1 MKKESISKEDIQ
13 QLLFFM
19 NRIQAFEKTFL
30 IQKESITR
38 LIWGLF
44 LMGAGILDYVIY
56 EMTII
61 SEIYGFQ
68 TLLPWILAIFSGLIV
83 QLYSDRHLVN
93 IYSWKKE
100 RPEKNTNTLFLITG
114 FIIMAIV
121 ITFFSSTDLHFLTFP
136 TIALISGFMSLVGDR
151 DFYQK
156 NKNIITKN
164 SFLITPIICVGA
176 ALLML
181 LVSWID
187 LVFIK
192 FHGAIFGISFGVSFA
207 IVAFWNRTKVEEFFE
222 QTEVTQG
229 S

>member
-1 MKKESISKEDIQ
+1 MQKESISKDDIQ

-30 IQKESITR
+30 IQKESIIR

-56 EMTII
+56 EMTVI
-61 SEIYGFQ
+61 SEVYGLQ
-68 TLLPWILAIFSGLIV
+68 TLLPWVLAIFSGLII

-100 RPEKNTNTLFLITG
+100 DPEKNTNTLFLITG
-114 FIIMAIV
+114 FVIMAIV
-121 ITFFSSTDLHFLTFP
+121 ITFFSSTDLYYLTFP
-136 TIALISGFMSLVGDR
+136 FIALISGFMSLVGDR
-151 DFYQK
+151 DFFQK
-156 NKNIITKN
+156 NKDIFKRN
-164 SFLITPIICVGA
+164 FYLFTPVICVGA

-181 LVSWID
+181 LVSWMD
-187 LVFIK
+187 PEFIK
-192 FHGAIFGISFGVSFA
+192 FHGAIFGISFGGSFG
-207 IVAFWNRTKVEEFFE
+207 IIAFWNRIKVEEFFE
-222 QTEVTQG
+222 QTEVTEG